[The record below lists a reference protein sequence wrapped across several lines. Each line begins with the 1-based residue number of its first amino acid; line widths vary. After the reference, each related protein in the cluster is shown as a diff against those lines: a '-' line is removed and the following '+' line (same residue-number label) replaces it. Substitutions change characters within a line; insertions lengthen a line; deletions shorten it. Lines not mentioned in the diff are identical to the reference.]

1 MDIQKLLAQSVIKI
15 NLQAQTRDEAF
26 KELASLLHEKNLIT
40 DPDDTFKRLLHRE
53 SMASTAIGEG
63 FAIPHAN
70 ISDLE
75 EVSLAIGKSEKGI
88 DFSAIDAQKV
98 YLIMMVLFPEGKEKL
113 HVQILARFARILNS
127 EKHRLELKNSQSPD
141 EIRRV
146 FQTQNSEVN

>member
-26 KELASLLHEKNLIT
+26 KELTSLLHEKNLIT
-40 DPDDTFKRLLHRE
+40 DPADTFKRLLRRE

-113 HVQILARFARILNS
+113 HVHILYRYARILT
-127 EKHRLELKNSQSPD
+127 
-141 EIRRV
+141 I
-146 FQTQNSEVN
+146 

>member
-113 HVQILARFARILNS
+113 LVQILARFARILNS